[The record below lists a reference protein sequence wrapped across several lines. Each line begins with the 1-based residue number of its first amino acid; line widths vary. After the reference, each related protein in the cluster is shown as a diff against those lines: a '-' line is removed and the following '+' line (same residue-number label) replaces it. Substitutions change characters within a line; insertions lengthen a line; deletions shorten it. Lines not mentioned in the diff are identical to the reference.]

1 MKRHEVEKEMSLL
14 RKSFDVVRLLRED
27 EIPRVTDKR
36 CECFKFWNKNIPCDN
51 CISIKTLRTKEQNTK
66 IEFLDDTAYF
76 VMSKYI
82 DIDGKSYV
90 IEMLRRLEYSSLV
103 DSYGRKTLIDKLESY
118 EQRLYR
124 DPLTGLYNHNYY
136 IDEVRNQSM
145 PMGVALFDLDDF
157 KEYNENYGHSVGDDV
172 LVTVAKEIEKF
183 VRKTDIFLRYGGD
196 EFLLILPDIT
206 EDIFENKL
214 NQIKNHIHSLQ
225 AKSNAELP
233 ISLSVGGVVTY
244 HDSVGNTLQYAEKC
258 LRQAKLKRNTV
269 VVGKQN
275 EDVEL
280 SDFKQNILIVDD
292 SEMNREIISDMLR
305 EEYNIF
311 EAKDGQECIRV
322 LSKEEKN
329 IALVLLDIVMPN
341 VDGFG
346 VLDYMSRHQLQ
357 DDIPVIMISSDDSR
371 ETIRKAYDAGASDY
385 ISRPFDRKIVHQRVN
400 NAMKLYSKQKRL
412 ISIVT
417 KEIHEKEKN
426 SRMLVNILSHIVE
439 FRNKESGEHVLHL
452 QTITSMLLVSLM
464 KKTDKYHLTAADC
477 NLISMAAV
485 LHDIGKI
492 GIPEEILNKP
502 GKLTDEEFNIM
513 KTHTTIGYEILENLR
528 VYEKEPL
535 VIVSKQI
542 CRWHHEKWDGRG
554 YPDRLKGEQIPIAA
568 QVVSLA
574 DVYDALTSER
584 AYKRAYTHQEAI
596 QMILNGE
603 CGQFNPILL
612 ECLLDVSDALELEVK
627 HEGM

>member
-82 DIDGKSYV
+82 DIDGKPYV

-157 KEYNENYGHSVGDDV
+157 KEYNEKYGHSVGDDV

-305 EEYNIF
+305 EEYNIY
-311 EAKDGQECIRV
+311 EAKDGQECIRI

-341 VDGFG
+341 IDGFG

-371 ETIRKAYDAGASDY
+371 ETIRKAYDVGASDY

-535 VIVSKQI
+535 IIVSKQI

-612 ECLLDVSDALELEVK
+612 ECLLDTSDALELEVK